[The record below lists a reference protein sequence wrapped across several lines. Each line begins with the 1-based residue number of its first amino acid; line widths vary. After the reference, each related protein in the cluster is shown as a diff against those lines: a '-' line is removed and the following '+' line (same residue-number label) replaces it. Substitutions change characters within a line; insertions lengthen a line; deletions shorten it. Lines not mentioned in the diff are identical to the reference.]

1 MKPTLFAGD
10 ALSAMLTFCSLAY
23 GDILIGI
30 GAPFSGDYS
39 AFGAQILKG
48 ADPITHPIHCAEGAL
63 CVGIAQIGGKQI
75 PFERFCLVYRCAGRD
90 ETGHS
95 YVIEITL

>member
-1 MKPTLFAGD
+1 MKPTLFAGV

-39 AFGAQILKG
+39 AFGTQILKG
-48 ADPITHPIHCAEGAL
+48 AEAAAAKINAAG
-63 CVGIAQIGGKQI
+63 GINGEKDS
-75 PFERFCLVYRCAGRD
+75 V
-90 ETGHS
+90 HS
-95 YVIEITL
+95 G